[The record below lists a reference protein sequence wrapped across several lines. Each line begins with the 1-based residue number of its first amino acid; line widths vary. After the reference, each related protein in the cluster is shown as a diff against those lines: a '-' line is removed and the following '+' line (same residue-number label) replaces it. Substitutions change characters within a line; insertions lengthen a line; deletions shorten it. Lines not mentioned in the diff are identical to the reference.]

1 MTSAM
6 LGPPSVTVRAP
17 AKVNLE
23 LRVGPRR
30 KDGYHALSTVYQA
43 VSLHDEVTVQIA
55 DDWGITITGS
65 RALGVP
71 ADETNL
77 ALRAAR
83 TLADRY
89 GVDEPVQILVDKEI
103 PVAGGMAGGSSDAA
117 AALVACD
124 YAWGLGLTKDEL
136 AAVAA
141 SIGSDVPFL
150 LHGGTAIG
158 TGRGELITPVL
169 TRGTFHWVLAAA
181 DIGLSTPDVYRHFD
195 TIVEREE
202 RSVPAPTASMELMTA
217 LRSGDAQRLAAH
229 LRNDLQEAAIELRP
243 ELGDVISS
251 GLHFGALAGIVSG
264 SGPTVAFLVADS
276 ESAIDLA
283 VALAATRT
291 VSETFRATGPV
302 HGASVR
308 GVARVD

>member
-1 MTSAM
+1 M
-6 LGPPSVTVRAP
+6 LSVVPTPVTVRVPSKVNLHLAVGDLRPDGYHDLHTVFQALSLYDEVSVVPADTLSVTVRGAG
-17 AKVNLE
+17 AE
-23 LRVGPRR
+23 
-30 KDGYHALSTVYQA
+30 S
-43 VSLHDEVTVQIA
+43 
-55 DDWGITITGS
+55 
-65 RALGVP
+65 VP
-71 ADETNL
+71 TDSTNL
-77 ALRAAR
+77 AWRAAEMMAERAAR
-83 TLADRY
+83 TPDVA
-89 GVDEPVQILVDKEI
+89 ITIDKGI
-103 PVAGGMAGGSSDAA
+103 PVAGGMAGGSADAA
-117 AALVACD
+117 ATLVALD
-124 YAWGLGLTKDEL
+124 ALWGIGAPREDLADL
-136 AAVAA
+136 AARL
-141 SIGSDVPFL
+141 GSDVPFC

-158 TGRGELITPVL
+158 TGRGERLVPVL

-202 RSVPAPTASMELMTA
+202 RSVPAPAASMELMTA

-229 LRNDLQEAAIELRP
+229 LRNDLQEAAVELRP